1 MNKPNQVEDL
11 FRKQFQDFEPKPS
24 QGLWQSIE
32 QQLSF
37 KSFFKFAL
45 SSMNIYYAA
54 AIVVSLVGVSILGWD
69 KLQTDPPAD
78 TPISNPP
85 QQEMPLQ
92 PESSQAIPSI
102 HPNTYTNENTTS
114 ISTADATQA
123 IQPANQ
129 TPISLNKQEP
139 TLSNEPQNQMDN
151 SALLSQSPTISSN
164 ERSDLHQPIE
174 EATSSIVAASNRM
187 VDNSID
193 KKTITTEHSTTLA
206 DRPEAPSSTG
216 TIISNVPEPPHD
228 VLSTP
233 ITLPDAPGESTNPL
247 LTNAIDQHFFLSFL
261 EKRTTNGI
269 PLIPYNVSNG
279 IARAT
284 DEAPRLYGWN
294 RRYSP
299 WSFDLSTQ
307 PSSYAFTYR
316 SDDPILE
323 NALNGASQNG
333 RSFNL
338 ELTVNYQY
346 REWLFQ
352 SGIAWTGMQEDFN
365 FLHQE
370 LITSTHESWD
380 VYAAGSETL
389 IDTLY
394 WGFVFDSL
402 ASAYYYQPYTADSSV
417 MVYDST
423 LVVENI
429 TSVEEQ
435 LYQHLNQYHYLE
447 IPIHVNR
454 NVLNIPFG
462 LSHNGFL
469 HVGLR
474 AGARFGFFIKAQG
487 LTLHRDN
494 EIGLLELES
503 PDLPYLFSR
512 IHLDFGVPLQVPM
525 SPTLHIL
532 FEPTYRMSVHSI
544 FGKGH
549 DVQVSQRGPGLKIGL
564 RYFIL
569 RRK

>member
-24 QGLWQSIE
+24 QGLWSAIE

-69 KLQTDPPAD
+69 KLQTETPAD
-78 TPISNPP
+78 TPISNPS
-85 QQEMPLQ
+85 QQEIPLQ
-92 PESSQAIPSI
+92 PESNQAIPSI
-102 HPNTYTNENTTS
+102 NPNTYTNENTTS

-123 IQPANQ
+123 IQPADQ
-129 TPISLNKQEP
+129 TPISLNKQES

-151 SALLSQSPTISSN
+151 LAVLNQSSATTSDEQ
-164 ERSDLHQPIE
+164 SDLHQPIE
-174 EATSSIVAASNRM
+174 EASSSIAAASNSLA
-187 VDNSID
+187 DNNID
-193 KKTITTEHSTTLA
+193 KKTIAAEHSITLA
-206 DRPEAPSSTG
+206 DIPEAPSGTG
-216 TIISNVPEPPHD
+216 TSNRSVPEPPQ
-228 VLSTP
+228 VNLPSST
-233 ITLPDAPGESTNPL
+233 TLPDAPHESTNPL
-247 LTNAIDQHFFLSFL
+247 LTNAIGQHFFLSIL

-269 PLIPYNVSNG
+269 PLIPYNVSNVP
-279 IARAT
+279 ARAT
-284 DEAPRLYGWN
+284 DKAPRLYGWN

-307 PSSYAFTYR
+307 PSSYAFLYQ

-323 NALNGASQNG
+323 NALNIASQNG

-370 LITSTHESWD
+370 LITSTQESWD
-380 VYAAGSETL
+380 VYAAGTETL
-389 IDTLY
+389 TDTLY

-402 ASAYYYQPYTADSSV
+402 ASAYYYQPYTADSSIT
-417 MVYDST
+417 VYDST
-423 LVVENI
+423 LVVENT

-469 HVGLR
+469 HVSLR

-487 LTLHRDN
+487 LTLHRDP
-494 EIGLLELES
+494 ELGLLELEN

-525 SPTLHIL
+525 SPTLHLL